1 MPLLHIVSRL
11 AIVAVV
17 VTTVLAAGP
26 VLASGAAGA
35 TVPVD
40 GPPLQVDG
48 DDDAE
53 VFDTP
58 VGTTLVDGTLGT
70 SLRLF
75 ITNARPDS
83 RAVIERIE
91 ITGPDADQF
100 ATAGVDLPL
109 TLTGATVHHYVVE
122 FRPTSPGE
130 KRAELTVYDRSGLV
144 AVHHLS
150 GTAVTPDATEPND
163 DFEAAAPLTAGEPV
177 GSVLVADDTD
187 VYAVEA
193 AAGQT
198 LTVRV
203 DNTGDADLDY
213 FLARDGQF
221 RVLDIER
228 VSAGDS
234 STRTITASRAG
245 TYQVLVANH
254 FAMRGTE
261 AGFRY
266 EIVTPYELT
275 VTVDGAAVPTGT
287 DADVDPDG
295 DGDGPG
301 EGTFGSNSTRSGTSD
316 RGAVEGGDGGGD
328 PDSPVE
334 SEAATP
340 GFGGLAVLVA
350 VAIAVAVLVTR
361 RR

>member
-1 MPLLHIVSRL
+1 M
-11 AIVAVV
+11 IVAVV
-17 VTTVLAAGP
+17 VTTVLGTGPGLAAGA
-26 VLASGAAGA
+26 VGA

-40 GPPLQVDG
+40 DPALQVDG
-48 DDDAE
+48 DDEAE

-58 VGTTLVDGTLGT
+58 VGTTVVDGTLGT

-91 ITGPDADQF
+91 ITGTDADQF

-130 KRAELTVYDRSGLV
+130 KRAELTVYDQSGLV

-150 GTAVTPDATEPND
+150 GTAVDPDATEPND
-163 DFEAAAPLTAGEPV
+163 DFDAAAPLTVGDAV

-203 DNTGDADLDY
+203 DNTGDTDLDY

-228 VSAGDS
+228 VAAGDS
-234 STRTITASRAG
+234 STRTTTASRAG

-266 EIVTPYELT
+266 EVVTPYELT
-275 VTVDGAAVPTGT
+275 VTVDGAASPTVT
-287 DADVDPDG
+287 DADVDPNGEGDEPG
-295 DGDGPG
+295 DGAS
-301 EGTFGSNSTRSGTSD
+301 GSAPDRSTTPD
-316 RGAVEGGDGGGD
+316 RDAVEGGDGGSD
-328 PDSPVE
+328 PDPPVE

-340 GFGGLAVLVA
+340 GFGAVAVLVA